1 MTSKATVRDAVMSD
15 LPALLPL
22 LDQLR
27 EKSSRPERPG
37 EELTWRHERALA
49 EILGSPHLTILV
61 AEVNGTIQGT
71 CALAFLP
78 NINHNAMPY
87 CVLENMVVD
96 QSARG
101 AGLGRALVDHAVEL
115 ARKKGCYKLSLTS
128 NLQREEAHRF
138 YESAGLTHSHKG
150 FTIYLD

>member
-1 MTSKATVRDAVMSD
+1 MTTISVREAAMSD
-15 LPALLPL
+15 LAALLPL

-27 EKSSRPERPG
+27 ENSSRPERPG

-61 AEVNGTIQGT
+61 ADVDGAIRGT

-78 NINHNAMPY
+78 NINHAAMSY
-87 CVLENMVVD
+87 CILENMVVD

-101 AGLGRALVDHAVEL
+101 SGVGKALIDRAVEL
-115 ARKKGCYKLSLTS
+115 ARLKGCYKLSLTS
-128 NLQREEAHRF
+128 NLKREDAHRF